1 MALINGKY
9 MSGKHVVKH
18 FSGENCYLCS
28 EIKRKSI
35 IMMTR
40 KNERNTRTLEMLRY
54 QAKHYQASGR
64 GAMSQQINAR
74 IRRLL
79 NQINADAVKA

>member
-1 MALINGKY
+1 MPEKY
-9 MSGKHVVKH
+9 VIKH
-18 FSGENCYLCS
+18 FSGKSCYLCS
-28 EIKRKSI
+28 GIKRTSI

-40 KNERNTRTLEMLRY
+40 KNEESTRTLEMLRY
-54 QAKHYQASGR
+54 QAEHYQASGR